1 MTTPLVSIVMPAYG
15 HRTYI
20 LRTLDSVF
28 RQTFKDYE
36 IIVVN
41 DGSPDDTATLL
52 KPLARAGRI
61 TYLEQAN
68 QGQPTARNRGLA
80 QARGRFIALL
90 DDDDL
95 WPEDKLEWQVNFLEQ
110 NPTVGVIAGVA
121 QMIDEHERPGGRQD
135 CHPSITFESLFNH
148 NPIHTPGQTLIRAD
162 LLRSLGGFNPAI
174 WGADDWD
181 LWFRIIRR
189 QEIVMQDRLALYY
202 RMHPTNASK
211 QVGRLL
217 EGCCMVIKGHLKHA
231 APGRRWGLRRAGYRQ
246 IYGTFGSALVDVARH
261 EVKEGRLGGAWRE
274 LVPLRAMGA
283 GFFLDPAFCAW
294 FLRDLLITPVW
305 HRLRRARVALFKTRE
320 VKRRRA

>member
-1 MTTPLVSIVMPAYG
+1 MTAPLVSVVMPTYG
-15 HRTYI
+15 HREYI
-20 LRTLDSVF
+20 LRSLDSVF
-28 RQTFKDYE
+28 RQTFRDYE
-36 IIVVN
+36 IIVIN

-52 KPLARAGRI
+52 KPLAQAGRI
-61 TYLEQAN
+61 TYFEQTN
-68 QGQPTARNRGLA
+68 QGQSTARNRGLA

-121 QMIDEHERPGGRQD
+121 QMIDEQGRLGERRD
-135 CHPSITFESLFNH
+135 FHPSITFEFLFEK
-148 NPIHTPGQTLIRAD
+148 NPIFTPGQTLIRAD

-217 EGCCMVIKGHLKHA
+217 AGCCMVVKGHLKHA
-231 APGRRWGLRRAGYRQ
+231 APGRRWRLRRAGYRR
-246 IYGTFGSALVDVARH
+246 IYVSFGSALVAGARH
-261 EVKEGRLGGAWRE
+261 EVKEGRLGSAWRE
-274 LVPLRAMGA
+274 LVALRAMGP

-294 FLRDLLITPVW
+294 FLRDLLVTPVW
-305 HRLRRARVALFKTRE
+305 HRLRRAGLALLKTP
-320 VKRRRA
+320 VSPL